1 MNPLAPATYYVRH
14 KASALVQ
21 IAIVALATVGVLVLV
36 SVLDAI
42 PMRAVVS
49 YLNKL
54 SRVTP
59 AGDALDPGVVSQ
71 IQAHPGVARVVP
83 DNGLSI
89 TVPTLLGTDSQR
101 LLAVSPEEAQLLVRY
116 CDLRLKSGRMFE
128 PRRNEFVLSEEV
140 ARALDL
146 EIGDTIER
154 GVDKRYYGTISDPLV
169 LVGILEGDPQV
180 RAGPSVRLGLVS
192 RAYMGSHERYAARPT
207 SLLVVAEPEHKAA
220 VDQFLEQEIDTPYT
234 DVETFAEI
242 ARFARMGRAMV
253 YAVFGVVNT
262 VVAVVV
268 ALVVGVINQIAVA
281 RRLGE
286 LGLLHA
292 LGHHKRRLT
301 RRMTLET
308 ATVVCIGTAVG
319 LGLGLLAV
327 LAIKNTL
334 FYNLGME
341 MDLLNLAPVGFVLPM
356 PAVVVALSFR
366 SIRRTFARL
375 DAVSI
380 VERGQLSAEPPDS
393 RQTAQ
398 RSSAKPLSSL
408 TYYLRHRRRG
418 ILTVL
423 STALMVVG
431 TALPVFLLSAT
442 MSAIKPFFDHLQT
455 WSEVVPTQAA
465 LDPGVVGQIKSHPAV
480 ARAVPAIRLGMWMA
494 VPPGGGT
501 DVRVYGVSEAELPL
515 LLERLGMRVQQG
527 RLPVPRSNEI
537 AISSAI
543 AVNRGLRVGD
553 VVGGVADRDESMIV
567 DDLPVEMVISGILSP
582 GKPWLGFASYEY
594 LDSHEALAA
603 RTPRMLV
610 LPHEGRKTEL
620 DSWLEESVSSNR
632 TGVTTYAGEEQEYRE
647 MTTTVSLTLAL
658 LECMIAAVAAVA
670 LAALNHILVLQ
681 RREEFGVLNAIGR
694 SRLWLVSRLIGE
706 TGSVA
711 GVGWAVGALICALG
725 LVVAQMLFYTPRG
738 LSLGFANPIPWLFTT
753 PLPVAI
759 ILASAVTVA
768 RTLSRLDPVSVVE
781 RRA

>member
-21 IAIVALATVGVLVLV
+21 IAIVALAMVGVLVLV

-42 PMRAVVS
+42 PMRANVS

-59 AGDALDPGVVSQ
+59 AGEALDPGVVSQ

-146 EIGDTIER
+146 EIGDAIER
-154 GVDKRYYGTISDPLV
+154 GVDKRYYGSISDPLV
-169 LVGILEGDPQV
+169 LVGILEGDPEV

-286 LGLLHA
+286 LGILHA

-319 LGLGLLAV
+319 LGLGFLAV
-327 LAIKNTL
+327 LAI
-334 FYNLGME
+334 
-341 MDLLNLAPVGFVLPM
+341 
-356 PAVVVALSFR
+356 
-366 SIRRTFARL
+366 
-375 DAVSI
+375 
-380 VERGQLSAEPPDS
+380 
-393 RQTAQ
+393 
-398 RSSAKPLSSL
+398 
-408 TYYLRHRRRG
+408 
-418 ILTVL
+418 
-423 STALMVVG
+423 
-431 TALPVFLLSAT
+431 
-442 MSAIKPFFDHLQT
+442 
-455 WSEVVPTQAA
+455 
-465 LDPGVVGQIKSHPAV
+465 
-480 ARAVPAIRLGMWMA
+480 
-494 VPPGGGT
+494 
-501 DVRVYGVSEAELPL
+501 
-515 LLERLGMRVQQG
+515 
-527 RLPVPRSNEI
+527 
-537 AISSAI
+537 
-543 AVNRGLRVGD
+543 
-553 VVGGVADRDESMIV
+553 
-567 DDLPVEMVISGILSP
+567 
-582 GKPWLGFASYEY
+582 
-594 LDSHEALAA
+594 
-603 RTPRMLV
+603 
-610 LPHEGRKTEL
+610 
-620 DSWLEESVSSNR
+620 
-632 TGVTTYAGEEQEYRE
+632 
-647 MTTTVSLTLAL
+647 
-658 LECMIAAVAAVA
+658 
-670 LAALNHILVLQ
+670 
-681 RREEFGVLNAIGR
+681 
-694 SRLWLVSRLIGE
+694 
-706 TGSVA
+706 
-711 GVGWAVGALICALG
+711 
-725 LVVAQMLFYTPRG
+725 
-738 LSLGFANPIPWLFTT
+738 
-753 PLPVAI
+753 
-759 ILASAVTVA
+759 
-768 RTLSRLDPVSVVE
+768 
-781 RRA
+781 